1 MLALDRHHDPEI
13 LSINGASAALAVSDI
28 PWNGPIGK
36 MTNSVKFEAV
46 VVFRDEVGSMVFSC
60 SINSIILYAFLYRS
74 CSYWAN

>member
-36 MTNSVKFEAV
+36 MMLKLEAV
-46 VVFRDEVGSMVFSC
+46 VIVLRQHLLTDGDEFCSTVFVKYFQ
-60 SINSIILYAFLYRS
+60 F
-74 CSYWAN
+74 

>member
-1 MLALDRHHDPEI
+1 MLALDRHHDPEV

-36 MTNSVKFEAV
+36 M
-46 VVFRDEVGSMVFSC
+46 
-60 SINSIILYAFLYRS
+60 INLFFPKQLLFWQRGMNFNVLLFYRS

>member
-36 MTNSVKFEAV
+36 MTRNLTQHLHPDTNVH
-46 VVFRDEVGSMVFSC
+46 
-60 SINSIILYAFLYRS
+60 
-74 CSYWAN
+74 